1 MPTDYRLSNKMNSL
15 AIGLVAP
22 LILCEQ
28 ALAPKQQST
37 KLISRN
43 GRAPHSRASSI
54 AGARRSS
61 WCGGARSS
69 EEGVGLGAWR
79 P

>member
-1 MPTDYRLSNKMNSL
+1 MNPL
-15 AIGLVAP
+15 AISSVAP
-22 LILCEQ
+22 LILCKQ
-28 ALAPKQQST
+28 AVAPKQQST

-61 WCGGARSS
+61 WCGGAKSS
-69 EEGVGLGAWR
+69 VEGGGLRAWR

>member
-1 MPTDYRLSNKMNSL
+1 MNPL
-15 AIGLVAP
+15 AIGSVAP
-22 LILCEQ
+22 LILCKQ
-28 ALAPKQQST
+28 ALAPKQQSI